1 MAVARRDE
9 KRAGKPKAINCKNFR
24 LWTAGQ
30 ETKDMCIQVQHI
42 RLCVRV
48 YKVQIF
54 IFMHHCRRVP
64 VCMCTFVFPYL
75 ERCVS
80 RHSSTTYNVHVY
92 HGMSCVLFFVAC
104 MQIIDTLP
112 VVIARCSWCF
122 VVWSPFSTH
131 ISTTTA
137 LQR

>member
-9 KRAGKPKAINCKNFR
+9 KRAGKPKAINCNFFR

-48 YKVQIF
+48 YKFSFSCTTAGVY
-54 IFMHHCRRVP
+54 V
-64 VCMCTFVFPYL
+64 CTFVFPYL

-80 RHSSTTYNVHVY
+80 RHSSTTYIMYMCTMVPWYV
-92 HGMSCVLFFVAC
+92 MCTFFVAC

-112 VVIARCSWCF
+112 VVIARCS
-122 VVWSPFSTH
+122 
-131 ISTTTA
+131 
-137 LQR
+137 